1 MHIGAKAA
9 VLMTGSQTLVAR
21 GALGG
26 FAALAGLVAIAM
38 RRFRSGPAP
47 VFDRWLIAAFFVS
60 RLGLYGLIFFVAHI
74 PPRGDVFGFYL
85 PEALRAMLGG
95 LPYRD
100 ILTSY
105 APLHPYLDA
114 AVLLVWRSPLALIL
128 FALLWEAAL
137 LPLWLRLGRLCFG
150 EERTRMAALLYV
162 ASPISLQ
169 FVTVDGQ
176 DNVIIAVL
184 LATGMLCLLKRKD
197 LLSGVLVALGVA
209 FVKFLPLLYLPL
221 FLAAN
226 RRRWQWALGFGGVVC
241 LAYGPFAALHLPLL
255 YPLRFEGQA
264 RTASN
269 LPYLFEGVFGVQA
282 PGRVGDALLLL
293 GLSAVLL
300 LTLRAFHG
308 ENARGRMRVLT
319 LGSAALTLTLLV
331 LSKKSWPPYLML
343 VFFPI
348 CLVFSG
354 GRLGRLWL
362 LLFACFGVV
371 ATVAHS
377 FWATVFGQFLAPAFH
392 LALQQGQPDALLFLG
407 LQTALVGGYLWL
419 LSEAVGQL
427 RKGRGAVGDEAA
439 GATLHHL
446 ASSEIG

>member
-1 MHIGAKAA
+1 
-9 VLMTGSQTLVAR
+9 MTGAQTLVAR

-26 FAALAGLVAIAM
+26 FAALAGVAVIAI

-60 RLGLYGLIFFVAHI
+60 RLSLYGVIFLVARI
-74 PPRGDVFGFYL
+74 PPRGDVLGFYL
-85 PEALRAMLGG
+85 PEALRAMRGG

-114 AVLLVWRSPLALIL
+114 AVLLAWRSPLALIL
-128 FALLWEAAL
+128 FALLWETAL

-150 EERTRMAALLYV
+150 EARTRMAALLYV

-184 LATGMLCLLKRKD
+184 LAAGMLCLLKRKD

-209 FVKFLPLLYLPL
+209 SVKFLPLLYVPL
-221 FLAAN
+221 FLAAS
-226 RRRWQWALGFGGVVC
+226 RRRWQWALGFGVVVC

-255 YPLRFEGQA
+255 YPLQFEGQA

-269 LPYLFEGVFGVQA
+269 LPYLFEGVFGVQV
-282 PGRVGDALLLL
+282 PGRVEDALLLL
-293 GLSAVLL
+293 GLCAVLL
-300 LTLRAFHG
+300 LTLRAFQG
-308 ENARGRMRVLT
+308 EDPRGRVRALT
-319 LGSAALTLTLLV
+319 LGSAALTLTLLF

-348 CLVFSG
+348 CLLFSG
-354 GRLGRLWL
+354 GRLEGWYGRLRL
-362 LLFACFGVV
+362 LLFVCFGVV

-392 LALQQGQPDALLFLG
+392 LAVRQRGPAALLFVG

-419 LSEAVGQL
+419 LFEAMGQL
-427 RKGRGAVGDEAA
+427 RKGRVAAQDEAG

-446 ASSEIG
+446 TSSDVG